1 MDTALADAVR
11 EPARTDADGESRMVS
26 ALARGVAVLR
36 AFTPTRQELSLK
48 ELALATGLPKPT
60 LLRLVDTLCELGLL
74 RYSERLSR
82 YVPGLGMLNL
92 GAPVLA
98 RMTIRQVARPL
109 MQALADHIRGQVA
122 LVAGYRHTLTY
133 VEIVHGAQSV
143 LYRPEVGG
151 NISMSRTASGRAYLL
166 GLSAAEREHYLTHEL
181 RDPDGSRRP
190 WLEDR
195 LAQAARDLADHGV
208 CRSHGDL
215 HREIETVSVPFRAP
229 VDGEF
234 WTLATSVGKFNLQG
248 DELLQDIGPRA
259 VTLVR
264 TVETAMNIAP

>member
-1 MDTALADAVR
+1 MDTELASIARDTAPDA
-11 EPARTDADGESRMVS
+11 EMESRLVS

-36 AFTPTRQELSLK
+36 AFTPGRPELSLK
-48 ELALATGLPKPT
+48 ELALITGLPKPT
-60 LLRLVDTLCELGLL
+60 LVRLVDTLCELGLL

-82 YVPGLGMLNL
+82 YVPGLGMLTL
-92 GAPVLA
+92 GAPALA
-98 RMTIRQVARPL
+98 RMTVRQVARPL

-122 LVAGYRHTLTY
+122 LIAGYRHTLTY

-143 LYRPEVGG
+143 LFRPEVGG
-151 NISMSRTASGRAYLL
+151 NISLSRTASGRAYLL
-166 GLSAAEREHYLTHEL
+166 SLPAQAREAYLVQGL

-190 WLEDR
+190 WLEAR
-195 LAQAARDLADHGV
+195 LAQAERDMAEHGV

-234 WTLATSVGKFNLQG
+234 WTLAASVGKFNLQG